1 MIKIATEPH
10 SVALREKFLGKYSVG
25 KWKLYRRSIVLD
37 ADPKF
42 ILLKKQILMLSISV
56 LR

>member
-1 MIKIATEPH
+1 MIKIATETH
-10 SVALREKFLGKYSVG
+10 SVALRKKFLGKYSAV
-25 KWKLYRRSIVLD
+25 KWKLYRSSIVLD